1 MANQEY
7 LTWEEFGSMLDT
19 LTEGAR
25 EIHASHTI
33 DRVVGISRGGLPIGV
48 VLSHRLGVPFTPV
61 EVKSYGEDRKQGDI
75 QCDTPEEVL
84 TRCKGHVLLVDD
96 LADSGKT
103 SDYLMSRLKA
113 LTQPEVTIAT
123 LYYKPTSIV
132 RPQLYVKETS
142 SWIIFPWEG

>member
-1 MANQEY
+1 MATQEY
-7 LTWEEFGSMLDT
+7 LSWEEFGIMLDT
-19 LTEGAR
+19 LTKGAK
-25 EIHASHTI
+25 ELHASHPI
-33 DRVVGISRGGLPIGV
+33 DRVVGISRGGLAIGIA
-48 VLSHRLGVPFTPV
+48 LSHRLDVPFTPV
-61 EVKSYGEDRKQGDI
+61 EIKSYKEDRQQGSI

-103 SDYLMSRLKA
+103 SDYLMTRLKE

-132 RPQLYVKETS
+132 RPELFVKETS
-142 SWIIFPWEG
+142 SWIVFPWEG